1 MNTHQRVLFGSVRVN
16 PRQPSVLVAAFLLC
30 LFSAGCLKVIEPPVV
45 PPAPEAAAKIATA
58 KTVFISNLGSDK
70 TAAEYI
76 AGGAN
81 EPYKAFYASL
91 QQWGHFSLVDSP
103 AKADL
108 VFEIYT
114 TVRPED
120 KQWIGPGIGNNSY
133 QVTNYPAVITL
144 TVKDASTLNV
154 LWSTQYNIILY
165 GNTNKGQQQHIMQQM
180 QGLTSEVE
188 ALVSSSGAVSP
199 RSQ

>member
-1 MNTHQRVLFGSVRVN
+1 MM
-16 PRQPSVLVAAFLLC
+16 
-30 LFSAGCLKVIEPPVV
+30 
-45 PPAPEAAAKIATA
+45 PPAPGASTKIATA

-120 KQWIGPGIGNNSY
+120 KEWIGPGIGNNSY

-180 QGLTSEVE
+180 QGLTNEVK
-188 ALVSSSGAVSP
+188 ALVPSSGAVSTP
-199 RSQ
+199 SK